1 MANYSGLFESVH
13 GDNYELLSKKSPNRY
28 HLNRL
33 LKKRDLRELGEVMFT
48 LLGASAGSSA
58 SKTHARVQAVSNTA
72 SNEQGGVRTIESIND
87 VGLVLDSDK
96 DDASAETARNTTAA
110 DVTTL
115 TGIFDGGTEN
125 NRAPATYPTDA
136 SGNGGGG
143 KGETIA

>member
-48 LLGASAGSSA
+48 LFGASAGSSA
-58 SKTHARVQAVSNTA
+58 SKTLARVQAVSNTA
-72 SNEQGGVRTIESIND
+72 SNEQGGVRTIESINE

-115 TGIFDGGTEN
+115 TGIFDGGTEH

>member
-1 MANYSGLFESVH
+1 MANYSGLFETVH
-13 GDNYELLSKKSPNRY
+13 GENYELLSKKSPNRY

-48 LLGASAGSSA
+48 LLGATAGSSA
-58 SKTHARVQAVSNTA
+58 SKTHSRVQAVADTS
-72 SNEQGGVRTIESIND
+72 SNEQGGVRTVESINE

-96 DDASAETARNTTAA
+96 DDTGAETARVTTSAY
-110 DVTTL
+110 VTTL
-115 TGIFDGGTEN
+115 NGIFDGGTEN

-143 KGETIA
+143 KGEKIG